1 MKPERPKPP
10 ATRPVFS
17 RGMSPRSY
25 LPRRPQDGDYIGG
38 RPYLEAHIPI
48 MDMPG
53 STEQIRESRARY
65 YEIIN
70 QLTYQQ
76 QGAWCKAFG
85 FKRCT
90 FLDRKYQRREPRL
103 EEVLLTIWWY
113 DTGRTMVYRKHRYTS
128 PEENQG

>member
-1 MKPERPKPP
+1 MESERPKITP
-10 ATRPVFS
+10 TRPVFS
-17 RGMSPRSY
+17 RGASPRDY
-25 LPRRPQDGDYIGG
+25 LPRRPRDGDFIGG

-53 STEQIRESRARY
+53 STKQIREFRSRY

-70 QLTYQQ
+70 QLTYQE
-76 QGAWCKAFG
+76 QGAWCRAFG

-113 DTGRTMVYRKHRYTS
+113 DSGRTMVYKKHRYTA
-128 PEENQG
+128 PEEEQG